1 MAPSWNPDRMHALD
15 FGKMKRQK
23 QFVVTQACKDG
34 EEGTFIEK
42 MSMIEGKWVRELI
55 PDEDR
60 SGGDVD
66 RKMQA
71 EEGVEGENGFDKVS
85 RKRANGWE
93 AGNSN
98 KRQKKAYT

>member
-1 MAPSWNPDRMHALD
+1 M
-15 FGKMKRQK
+15 
-23 QFVVTQACKDG
+23 
-34 EEGTFIEK
+34 
-42 MSMIEGKWVRELI
+42 
-55 PDEDR
+55 
-60 SGGDVD
+60 D